1 MSPVVFMSE
10 LLCEPLA
17 DFRFMPFRAC
27 EPSDALFVPHDRARE
42 GLADIRFILERCRQR
57 YIVSRLYTSESPE
70 NVFLFIS
77 IVRNF
82 PKHILY
88 M

>member
-1 MSPVVFMSE
+1 MSE
-10 LLCEPLA
+10 SLCEPLA

-42 GLADIRFILERCRQR
+42 GPADIRFILERCRQR

-77 IVRNF
+77 IIRNF
-82 PKHILY
+82 LKHILY

>member
-1 MSPVVFMSE
+1 MSE

-27 EPSDALFVPHDRARE
+27 ELSDALFAPHDRARE

-57 YIVSRLYTSESPE
+57 YIVSRFYTSESPE